1 MRLFAI
7 FALLSLPASAD
18 TLNDGLRSLIRGDYP
33 SAEQQLAQAVA
44 EQPRN
49 AIAHFNYASALREL
63 GRYDEAVGQF
73 QVAFR
78 EGDDL
83 MKSNALY
90 GIGMTR
96 AREGDPARTAQAWR
110 DYVGFAEN
118 RPRDAAAIEIA
129 RTNLAAAEH
138 ELGTR
143 KAAR

>member
-7 FALLSLPASAD
+7 FALLSLPASAAPLD
-18 TLNDGLRSLIRGDYP
+18 EGLHALIRGDYP
-33 SAEQQLAQAVA
+33 LAEQQLGQAVA

-49 AIAHFNYASALREL
+49 ANARFNYASALREL

-73 QVAFR
+73 QAAFR

-96 AREGDPARTAQAWR
+96 SREGDPARTAQAWR
-110 DYVGFAEN
+110 DYVAFAQN
-118 RPRDAAAIEIA
+118 RRGDSAAVEIA
-129 RTNLAAAEH
+129 RTNLAAAERD
-138 ELGTR
+138 LGIR